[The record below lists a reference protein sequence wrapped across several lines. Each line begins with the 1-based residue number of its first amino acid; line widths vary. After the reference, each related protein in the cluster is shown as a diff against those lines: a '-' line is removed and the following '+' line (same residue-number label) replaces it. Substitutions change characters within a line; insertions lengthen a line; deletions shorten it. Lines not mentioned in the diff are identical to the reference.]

1 MSYFKSNPYRI
12 ILFGFIFIII
22 IGTFLLAHPVSSTS
36 GEPQSVTDAFFAATS
51 AISTTGLSVV
61 DIGKFYTIFG
71 QVIILMLFQ
80 IGGLGYM
87 IFIVLIMYGLGIR
100 LSLSGRVV
108 LEESFS
114 SHPYE
119 DILRFS
125 KIICLIAFVFEFS
138 GAVFL
143 TLFWMKEFPLK
154 EAVYLGIFHAI
165 SAFCTAGF
173 SLFPDNFCTY
183 GNSIYFNFVING
195 LCIAGSIGFPVIYDI
210 YQTFFVKSP
219 EDEMLRK
226 ISVHTR
232 LVMVMMPLLIF
243 SGWILIFL
251 FEWHSPFPTFKDR
264 VLTTLFQTIST
275 STTTGFNTVN
285 IGTMKI
291 SSLTMMLLLM
301 YIGAPAGGTG
311 GGVKSTTF
319 GVLIASIFSVVSM
332 EEEPILFNKRI
343 SAKIRAKAFAICTL
357 ALLVIITDILIL
369 SATEKA
375 AYIDIVYETFS
386 AFGTV
391 GLSTGITPSLSV
403 AGKFIICATM
413 LIGRIGP
420 LVIGYSVWSKKKTVS
435 IKYPQGIFMVG

>member
-1 MSYFKSNPYRI
+1 
-12 ILFGFIFIII
+12 
-22 IGTFLLAHPVSSTS
+22 
-36 GEPQSVTDAFFAATS
+36 
-51 AISTTGLSVV
+51 
-61 DIGKFYTIFG
+61 
-71 QVIILMLFQ
+71 
-80 IGGLGYM
+80 
-87 IFIVLIMYGLGIR
+87 
-100 LSLSGRVV
+100 
-108 LEESFS
+108 
-114 SHPYE
+114 
-119 DILRFS
+119 
-125 KIICLIAFVFEFS
+125 
-138 GAVFL
+138 
-143 TLFWMKEFPLK
+143 
-154 EAVYLGIFHAI
+154 
-165 SAFCTAGF
+165 
-173 SLFPDNFCTY
+173 
-183 GNSIYFNFVING
+183 
-195 LCIAGSIGFPVIYDI
+195 
-210 YQTFFVKSP
+210 
-219 EDEMLRK
+219 
-226 ISVHTR
+226 
-232 LVMVMMPLLIF
+232 MVMMPLLIF

>member
-1 MSYFKSNPYRI
+1 MSYFKSNPYRV
-12 ILFGFIFIII
+12 ILFGFVFIII
-22 IGTFLLAHPVSSTS
+22 IGAFLLAHPAASTS
-36 GEPQSVTDAFFAATS
+36 GEPQSAADAFFVATS

-61 DIGKFYTIFG
+61 DIGKFYTLFG
-71 QVIILMLFQ
+71 QTVILVLFQ

-87 IFIVLIMYGLGIR
+87 IFIVLVMYGLGIR
-100 LSLSGRVV
+100 LSLGGRIV

-119 DILRFS
+119 DVLRFS
-125 KIICLIAFVFEFS
+125 KIVCIIAFVFEFF

-154 EAVYLGIFHAI
+154 EAMYLGIFHAV

-183 GNSIYFNFVING
+183 GNSIYFNCVVNV

-210 YQTFFVKSP
+210 YHTFFVKAP
-219 EDEMLRK
+219 EDEMPRK

-232 LVMVMMPLLIF
+232 LVMVMVPLLIF

-264 VLTTLFQTIST
+264 VLATSFQAIST
-275 STTTGFNTVN
+275 STTTGFSTVN
-285 IGTMKI
+285 TGMMKI
-291 SSLTMMLLLM
+291 SSLTTMLMLM
-301 YIGAPAGGTG
+301 YIGAPVGGTG

-332 EEEPILFNKRI
+332 KEEPILFNKRI
-343 SAKIRAKAFAICTL
+343 SAKIRAKAFAICAL

-375 AYIDIVYETFS
+375 SYIDIVYETFS

-391 GLSTGITPSLSV
+391 GLSTGITPSLSI

-420 LVIGYSVWSKKKTVS
+420 LVIGYSVWGRKKTVS
-435 IKYPQGIFMVG
+435 IKYPQGTFMVG